1 MAALA
6 ATRAAFVFPTE
17 INGCENYG
25 YGGVCYRKRELL
37 NKRGFVAT
45 YGYLDLMS
53 GAAGISALEMF
64 VLTPPK
70 HLWLN
75 IWL

>member
-25 YGGVCYRKRELL
+25 YGGVCYKKRAIVQ
-37 NKRGFVAT
+37 KRSFVAT
-45 YGYLDLMS
+45 DGYLNLMS
-53 GAAGISALEMF
+53 GTAGLSAIEMF
-64 VLTPPK
+64 VSL
-70 HLWLN
+70 
-75 IWL
+75 